1 MPNDHCRLQSRRQPV
16 LCSTRVET
24 REDVMAFTRRRLL
37 VNALSAPALVGS
49 TRLGS
54 AAPVRTLKLTHPF
67 RTSTDDSGDMRD
79 RLCRQ
84 FAAAVGARTGGE
96 LAVEI
101 ASDSVARD
109 TAGIFASLRKGA
121 LDLSLYPISDA
132 AKEFPELDIGLMPGL
147 VTSYAQGAGWRK
159 SPVSQKFS
167 DFLADKGIVVLS
179 FIWLAGG
186 MASRVHPIVNPED
199 ARGLKIRS
207 GHHQMDELLH
217 AVGAITSPV
226 RTNVLYASMQNG
238 TLDAAVTSSTSLMGF
253 RLEEIAKS
261 VTTGRHRTYWYI
273 MAPLIMSKQTFDALS
288 KSHQDAL
295 RALGAEVEQLAVTA
309 AAADD
314 QKVAELYGRH
324 GVKVVDLDAAAVER
338 WRALART
345 TAWKEYAERTRLSAE
360 LIKLAEAVAP

>member
-1 MPNDHCRLQSRRQPV
+1 
-16 LCSTRVET
+16 
-24 REDVMAFTRRRLL
+24 
-37 VNALSAPALVGS
+37 
-49 TRLGS
+49 
-54 AAPVRTLKLTHPF
+54 
-67 RTSTDDSGDMRD
+67 MRD

-84 FAAAVGARTGGE
+84 FAAAVAARTGGE

-101 ASDSVARD
+101 SSDSAVRD
-109 TAGIFASLRKGA
+109 TAGIFSSLRKGT

-132 AKEFPELDIGLMPGL
+132 AREFPELDIGLMPGL
-147 VTSYAQGAGWRK
+147 VTSYAQGAGWKK
-159 SPVSQKFS
+159 SPVIQKFS

-199 ARGLKIRS
+199 AKGLRIRS

-273 MAPLIMSKQTFDALS
+273 MAPLIMSRQTFDALPRS
-288 KSHQDAL
+288 QQEAL
-295 RALGAEVEQLAVTA
+295 RQLGSEVEPLAASA

-314 QKVAELYGRH
+314 QKVADLYVRH
-324 GVKVVDLDAAAVER
+324 GAKVVDLEAEAVEK
-338 WRALART
+338 WRALARA
-345 TAWKEYAERTRLSAE
+345 TAWKHYADKTPLAAE
-360 LIKLAEAVAP
+360 LIRLAEAVVA